1 MRRHLIALSIA
12 LSLCFLSGQAFAG
25 AGRWTPI
32 GPEGGGVMALA
43 TASGVEGLVYAGT
56 ESAGVFQSRDGG
68 LSWQPAR
75 KGLPSGGAVR
85 LLALGGPDGATVY
98 AATASAFY
106 ATANGGR
113 TWTQRPLP
121 VYLPSDSSSTGTRAL
136 AVSPAAPQTVFLSY
150 VADGFSGG
158 LLRSFDGGR
167 TWSRVDT
174 GSAPGTTFS
183 AITFAPSAPGTV
195 YLATYGREG
204 EILRSTDGGM
214 QWSTVGAVQA
224 ASYES
229 VKLAV
234 DPRSPAVVHAVM
246 ANRVSKST
254 DGGATWTLPAALEA
268 DPDAYLRIAAE
279 VAVDPASPSTVY
291 AAFNRHVSGY
301 GGWYDGGFVK
311 YEGWIFRSMDGG
323 AHWSRLAET
332 DPVAALRID
341 PRQPRRLYAGVSRIG
356 ILRSENRGGAWTRS
370 NRGLSAASLCAV
382 TADPFVR
389 DLLYISAGSCT
400 NFYDILTTNDDL
412 GFLKSNATRS
422 WLNLSSPLRDPV
434 RVLEAYALVPDP
446 QVAGVL
452 YAATGHG
459 LFKSTNGG
467 ARWDSLQSGL
477 GSILEAVTSISID
490 PSDSQILY
498 AVGYKLGYPI
508 CGGFCPLLP
517 VYDAAK
523 STDGGLT
530 WARLLPPLVILG
542 FDSEVLSNVRV
553 VIDPRDPQVLYVSSS
568 TKGLLKSTD
577 RGATWTIVAAG
588 GSSLPS
594 PGLVLRLS
602 LDPSA
607 RETLYAVAYS
617 PLDLTQTV
625 LKSVNGGSSWTFA
638 VKGLPPAAVVRD
650 LAIDPERLATLYA
663 ATSQGVFVSEDG
675 AGHWS
680 SLSKGLTS
688 LDVLRIS
695 LDPFDPATIYA
706 GTHGDGGLFVLTRP
720 GR

>member
-1 MRRHLIALSIA
+1 MRRPPIVPAIV
-12 LSLCFLSGQAFAG
+12 LSLFFLSGQAFAG
-25 AGRWTPI
+25 IGRWTPI
-32 GPEGGGVMALA
+32 GPDGGGVTALA
-43 TASGVEGLVYAGT
+43 TASGMAGLVYAGT
-56 ESAGVFQSRDGG
+56 EFAGVFQSRDGG

-75 KGLPSGGAVR
+75 KGLPSGVPVR
-85 LLALGGPDGATVY
+85 LLALGRPDGATGY
-98 AATASAFY
+98 AATASTFY
-106 ATANGGR
+106 ATTNGGR

-121 VYLPSDSSSTGTRAL
+121 VYLPSDSSVTGTLAL

-158 LLRSFDGGR
+158 LLRSLDGGR
-167 TWSRVDT
+167 TWSKVDT
-174 GSAPGTTFS
+174 GSSPGTAFS

-214 QWSTVGAVQA
+214 HWSTMGALQA
-224 ASYES
+224 ASYDV

-234 DPRSPAVVHAVM
+234 DPRSPMVVYALM
-246 ANRVSKST
+246 ENRIFKST
-254 DGGATWTLPAALEA
+254 DGGATWTPSITLET
-268 DPDAYLRIAAE
+268 DPDAYLRIDAE
-279 VAVDPASPSTVY
+279 IAVYPASPSTGY
-291 AAFNRHVSGY
+291 AAFNRHVAGY
-301 GGWYDGGFVK
+301 SGWYGGGFVK

-332 DPVAALRID
+332 DPIAALRID

-356 ILRSENRGGAWTRS
+356 ILRSENRGGVWTRS
-370 NRGLSAASLCAV
+370 NQGLSAASLCAV
-382 TADPFVR
+382 AADPFVR
-389 DLLYISAGSCT
+389 DLLYVSAGSCT
-400 NFYDILTTNDDL
+400 NLYDILATNDDL
-412 GFLKSNATRS
+412 GFLKSDATRS
-422 WLNLSSPLRDPV
+422 WLNLSSTLRDPV

-446 QVAGVL
+446 QVAGIL

-459 LFKSTNGG
+459 LFKSSNGG
-467 ARWDSLQSGL
+467 ARWESLQSRL
-477 GSILEAVTSISID
+477 GSILDAVTSVTID

-530 WARLLPPLVILG
+530 WARLLPPLVNLG
-542 FDSEVLSNVRV
+542 FDSEVLSNIRV
-553 VIDPRDPQVLYVSSS
+553 AIDPRDPQVLYVSSIA
-568 TKGLLKSTD
+568 KGLLKSTD

-588 GSSLPS
+588 AASFPS
-594 PGLVLRLS
+594 PGLVLRLVPDTS
-602 LDPSA
+602 ERD
-607 RETLYAVAYS
+607 TLYAIAFS

-638 VKGLPPAAVVRD
+638 VKGLPPGVLVQD
-650 LAIDPERLATLYA
+650 LAIDPERPATLYA

-675 AGHWS
+675 AGRWS

-706 GTHGDGGLFVLTRP
+706 GTHGDGGLFVLTR
-720 GR
+720 